1 MTSAAKGSSAPSGGT
16 AVDDEIA
23 RFDAM
28 AEAWWDPMGK
38 FRPLHELN
46 PVRFDFI
53 RSAVASHRALDP
65 AAALPFKGLRC
76 LDLGCGGGL
85 IAEEMAKLGAA
96 VTGVDASQVAIR
108 IARAHAER
116 EGLTIDYRCA
126 LPEHVAGWGV
136 RYDVVLALEVI
147 EHVQSL
153 DLFFEAVSQILTPDG
168 LLIVA
173 TLNRTLSSLAL
184 AKIGAEYI
192 LRWLPAGTHD
202 WRKFVRPS
210 ELARVLRRQG
220 FAVAEMRGLQYQP
233 MLRRWSLGSDVMVNY
248 IAAVVRTAA

>member
-1 MTSAAKGSSAPSGGT
+1 MTIASDRSASPAGGT
-16 AVDDEIA
+16 ASDDEIA

-28 AEAWWDPMGK
+28 AEAWWDPAGK

-46 PVRFDFI
+46 PVRLAFI
-53 RSAVASHRALDP
+53 RDTVGRHFGIASD
-65 AAALPFKGLRC
+65 AATPFAGLKC

-85 IAEEMAKLGAA
+85 IAEEMARLGAA
-96 VTGVDASQVAIR
+96 VTGVDASQVAVR
-108 IARAHAER
+108 VARAHAER
-116 EGLTIDYRCA
+116 QALAIDYRCA
-126 LPEHVAGWGV
+126 LPEEIAARGG
-136 RYDVVLALEVI
+136 RFDIVLALEVI

-153 DLFFEAVSQILTPDG
+153 DLFFEVVDQVLAQGGALV
-168 LLIVA
+168 VA

-184 AKIGAEYI
+184 AKVGAEYV

-220 FAVAEMRGLQYQP
+220 FAVAEIRGLKYEPLARQ
-233 MLRRWSLGSDVMVNY
+233 WSLGNDLMVNY
-248 IAAVVRTAA
+248 IAYAARAGG

>member
-1 MTSAAKGSSAPSGGT
+1 MTSAAKGSAVPAGGT
-16 AVDDEIA
+16 ASDDEIA

-53 RSAVASHRALDP
+53 RGAIARHRAVDA
-65 AAALPFKGLRC
+65 AAALPFTGLRC

-85 IAEEMAKLGAA
+85 IAEEMAKHGAA

-108 IARAHAER
+108 VARAHAER
-116 EGLTIDYRCA
+116 EGLAIDYRCA
-126 LPEHVAGWGV
+126 LPEDVVGWEA

-153 DLFFEAVSQILTPDG
+153 DLFFEAVGQILTPDG
-168 LLIVA
+168 LLVVA

-220 FAVAEMRGLQYQP
+220 FELAEIRGLQYQP
-233 MLRRWSLGSDVMVNY
+233 LLHRWSLGSDLMVNY
-248 IAAVVRTAA
+248 IAAVVRAAS

>member
-1 MTSAAKGSSAPSGGT
+1 MTSAAKGSAVPGGGT
-16 AVDDEIA
+16 ASDDEIA

-28 AEAWWDPMGK
+28 AEAWWDPVGK

-46 PVRFDFI
+46 PVRFEFI
-53 RSAVASHRALDP
+53 RGAIARHRAVNAGD
-65 AAALPFKGLRC
+65 ALPFTGLRC

-85 IAEEMAKLGAA
+85 IAEEMAKHGAT

-108 IARAHAER
+108 VARAHAER

-126 LPEHVAGWGV
+126 LPEDVVGWGTQ
-136 RYDVVLALEVI
+136 YDVVLALEVI

-153 DLFFEAVSQILTPDG
+153 DLFFEAVGQVLTPDG
-168 LLIVA
+168 LLVVA

-220 FAVAEMRGLQYQP
+220 FEVAEIRGLQYQP
-233 MLRRWSLGSDVMVNY
+233 LLHRWSLGSDLMVNY
-248 IAAVVRTAA
+248 IAAVVRAAS

>member
-1 MTSAAKGSSAPSGGT
+1 MTSVSTGSAAPSGGT
-16 AVDDEIA
+16 ASADEIA

-53 RSAVASHRALDP
+53 RGAVARHRAIDD
-65 AAALPFKGLRC
+65 AAALPFQGVRC

-108 IARAHAER
+108 VAQAHAER

-126 LPEHVAGWGV
+126 LPEDVVRWGA
-136 RYDVVLALEVI
+136 RYDVVLALEII

-153 DLFFEAVSQILTPDG
+153 DLFFEAVGQILTPEG

-220 FAVAEMRGLQYQP
+220 FTVAEIRGLQYQP
-233 MLRRWSLGSDVMVNY
+233 LLRRWSLGNDLMVNY

>member
-1 MTSAAKGSSAPSGGT
+1 MTSAAKGSAVPAGGT
-16 AVDDEIA
+16 ASDDEIA

-28 AEAWWDPMGK
+28 AEAWWDPVGK

-53 RSAVASHRALDP
+53 RGAIARHRAVD
-65 AAALPFKGLRC
+65 AAATLPFTGLRC

-85 IAEEMAKLGAA
+85 IAEEMAKHGAA

-108 IARAHAER
+108 VARAHAER
-116 EGLTIDYRCA
+116 EGLAIDYRCA
-126 LPEHVAGWGV
+126 LPEDVVGWGT

-153 DLFFEAVSQILTPDG
+153 DLFFEAVGQILTPDG
-168 LLIVA
+168 LLVVA

-220 FAVAEMRGLQYQP
+220 FEVAEIRGLQYQP
-233 MLRRWSLGSDVMVNY
+233 LLHRWSLGSDLMVNY
-248 IAAVVRTAA
+248 IAAVVRAAS

>member
-1 MTSAAKGSSAPSGGT
+1 MTPGSKGSTVPSGGT
-16 AVDDEIA
+16 ASDDEIA

-53 RSAVASHRALDP
+53 RGAITRHRSID
-65 AAALPFKGLRC
+65 AATALPFQGLRC

-108 IARAHAER
+108 VAHAHAEHQ
-116 EGLTIDYRCA
+116 GLAIDYRCA
-126 LPEHVAGWGV
+126 LPEDVVRWGA
-136 RYDVVLALEVI
+136 RYDVVLALEII

-153 DLFFEAVSQILTPDG
+153 DLFFEAVGQILTPEG

-220 FAVAEMRGLQYQP
+220 FNVAEIRGLQYQP
-233 MLRRWSLGSDVMVNY
+233 LLRRWSLGNDLMVNY
-248 IAAVVRTAA
+248 IAAVVRATA

>member
-1 MTSAAKGSSAPSGGT
+1 MTSATKGSAVPAGGT
-16 AVDDEIA
+16 ASDDEIA

-28 AEAWWDPMGK
+28 AEAWWDPVGK

-53 RSAVASHRALDP
+53 RGAVARHRAID
-65 AAALPFKGLRC
+65 AAVALPFTGLRC

-85 IAEEMAKLGAA
+85 IAEEMAKHGAA

-108 IARAHAER
+108 VARAHAER
-116 EGLTIDYRCA
+116 EGLSIDYRCA
-126 LPEHVAGWGV
+126 LPEDVVGWGV

-153 DLFFEAVSQILTPDG
+153 DLFFEAVGQVLTPDG
-168 LLIVA
+168 ILVVA

-220 FAVAEMRGLQYQP
+220 FDVAEIRGLQYQP
-233 MLRRWSLGSDVMVNY
+233 LLHRWSLGSDLMVNY
-248 IAAVVRTAA
+248 IAAVVRAAT